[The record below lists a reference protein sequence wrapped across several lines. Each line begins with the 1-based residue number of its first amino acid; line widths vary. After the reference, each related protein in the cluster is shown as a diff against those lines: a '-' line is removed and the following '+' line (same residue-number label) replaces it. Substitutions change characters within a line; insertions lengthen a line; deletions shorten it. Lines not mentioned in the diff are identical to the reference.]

1 MSRRNSID
9 SAENSRLLGKAS
21 SAQAVSQ
28 PIKPSADILCPP
40 RQQSSTQHTTYWRL
54 ALYENRTLASAI
66 TAAIV
71 GMLVGYPF
79 DSLKTRMQTNHY
91 PSILACAQR
100 SIAEEG
106 ISGLYRGFLP
116 PLLTASVAKSLSFS
130 FFEKTKLWLRH
141 HDPYADKKSVLRI
154 PDFQRKTAGSIA
166 LTAGLSGAVA
176 GAMIA
181 ALCCP
186 LELVKV
192 QMQLAKLLDKK
203 RMPVALPL
211 GPDSALQPRLKAG
224 GEIGKDQSVPT
235 TLKPVKGAA
244 SAPAWARSNL
254 SVVREII
261 RCRGV
266 AGLYYG
272 IRLHILRDASGTA
285 IYFAAYETIKET
297 LRQITGSETT
307 GPMTHMLAG
316 GSCGV
321 LSWLLIFPVDL
332 IKSSIQSQ
340 ALQPKEAVIFNG
352 PWHCMR
358 STYSKLGICG
368 LYRGVSVSLIRAFP
382 IHGLNFVVYE
392 WARSTICWLAGRRE

>member
-9 SAENSRLLGKAS
+9 SAESSRLLGKAS
-21 SAQAVSQ
+21 SAQAVVTQ
-28 PIKPSADILCPP
+28 PIKPSADIFCPS

-130 FFEKTKLWLRH
+130 FFEKTKLWLQH

-166 LTAGLSGAVA
+166 LTAGLSGAVS

-203 RMPVALPL
+203 RMPMALPL
-211 GPDSALQPRLKAG
+211 GPDSALKPRLKAG
-224 GEIGKDQSVPT
+224 GAIGKDQFVST

-244 SAPAWARSNL
+244 SAPSWARSNL
-254 SVVREII
+254 SVIREI
-261 RCRGV
+261 V
-266 AGLYYG
+266 
-272 IRLHILRDASGTA
+272 LRDASGTA

-358 STYSKLGICG
+358 STYAKLGICG